1 MTKDEFIEWKSLNAT
16 KEVFKAIKERQ
27 DALKDELAYSAGVDS
42 VSDSRRVGAIQAYQ
56 DLFDINYEGLE

>member
-42 VSDSRRVGAIQAYQ
+42 VNDSRRVGAIQAYQ
-56 DLFDINYEGLE
+56 DLFDITYEGLE